1 MQLLKADFFKLSR
14 SISPWTVFILSILS
28 AIIFAASSHYV
39 ASGSLSLET
48 ASGTLS
54 LFSETQMM
62 ALLGSIAAGICLTT
76 DFENKIIEN
85 AVSGGHSR
93 NAIIINKI
101 VLFFILIALLYLPYI
116 IITLIFAF
124 TDTAFSGFVPTP
136 TLNILAGAA
145 EQGVTAGLF
154 GKIILISGLSLLIF
168 FSQLMVSI
176 FYMFLFKRAVLV
188 IAATYMT
195 SLILGP
201 ISSLNDT
208 VHSVMAYTPFGIDL
222 SQLAFGMSGEFIVKS
237 MMISLLFIF
246 IFYLASF
253 LIFRKAEVK

>member
-1 MQLLKADFFKLSR
+1 MQLLNADFFKLSR

-28 AIIFAASSHYV
+28 AIIFTASSHYV
-39 ASGSLSLET
+39 STGSLSLEA

-54 LFSETQMM
+54 LFSETQMI

-93 NAIIINKI
+93 NTIIINKI
-101 VLFFILIALLYLPYI
+101 ISFFILIALLYLPYI
-116 IITLIFAF
+116 IITVIFAF
-124 TDTAFSGFVPTP
+124 TDTAFSGFIPTP

-145 EQGVTAGLF
+145 EQEVTAGLL

-168 FSQLMVSI
+168 FSQLMISM
-176 FYMFLFKRAVLV
+176 FYMFLFKKAVLV
-188 IAATYMT
+188 IVATYMT

-208 VHSVMAYTPFGIDL
+208 VHSVITYTPYGIDL
-222 SQLAFGMSGEFIVKS
+222 SRLTLEMSGKFVTKS
-237 MMISLLFIF
+237 VIICLLFIF
-246 IFYLASF
+246 IFYLVSF

>member
-39 ASGSLSLET
+39 STGSLSLEA

-62 ALLGSIAAGICLTT
+62 ALLGSIAAGICLTA

-85 AVSGGHSR
+85 AVSGGYSR
-93 NAIIINKI
+93 NTIIINKI
-101 VLFFILIALLYLPYI
+101 ISFFILIALLYLPYI
-116 IITLIFAF
+116 IITVIFAF
-124 TDTAFSGFVPTP
+124 TNTAFSGFIPTP

-145 EQGVTAGLF
+145 EQGATAGLL

-168 FSQLMVSI
+168 FSQLMVSV
-176 FYMFLFKRAVLV
+176 FYMFLFKKAVFV

-201 ISSLNDT
+201 ISSLNDK
-208 VHSVMAYTPFGIDL
+208 VHSVMAYTPYGIDL
-222 SQLAFGMSGEFIVKS
+222 SQLTLGMSGEFIVKS
-237 MMISLLFIF
+237 MIISLLFIF
-246 IFYLASF
+246 IFYLASL

>member
-1 MQLLKADFFKLSR
+1 MQLLKADVFKLSR
-14 SISPWTVFILSILS
+14 SISPWVLFTLAMLS
-28 AIIFAASSHYV
+28 AIIFAACSHYV
-39 ASGSLSLET
+39 ATGSLNVET
-48 ASGTLS
+48 ASGTLA

-101 VLFFILIALLYLPYI
+101 LILFILLALLYFPYI
-116 IITLIFAF
+116 IITIIFSF
-124 TDTAFSGFVPTP
+124 TDTLFSGFIPTP
-136 TLNILAGAA
+136 TLNLLS
-145 EQGVTAGLF
+145 ESVQQNFTVRLL
-154 GKIILISGLSLLIF
+154 GKIFLVSGMSLFIF
-168 FSQLMVSI
+168 ISQLMVSI
-176 FYMFLFKRAVLV
+176 FYMFLFKKAVFV

-201 ISSLNDT
+201 ISSLNDF

-222 SQLAFGMSGEFIVKS
+222 SQLTLSMNSKFITES
-237 MMISLLFIF
+237 LLISLLFILVL
-246 IFYLASF
+246 YLITI